1 MVFHDPT
8 FEQIK
13 TIFAARNFKVT
24 EVNKKQAEIPESC
37 TPLFNAHGTAPGMWF
52 EKGNLVLVSMPGVP
66 FEMKS
71 LVVDQVIPRLQSKY
85 KLNFIFTKLL

>member
-1 MVFHDPT
+1 VLADYFNSKMVFHDPT

-24 EVNKKQAEIPESC
+24 EVTKSRLKYLKSC

-52 EKGNLVLVSMPGVP
+52 EKGNLVLVSMPG
-66 FEMKS
+66 S
-71 LVVDQVIPRLQSKY
+71 SI
-85 KLNFIFTKLL
+85 